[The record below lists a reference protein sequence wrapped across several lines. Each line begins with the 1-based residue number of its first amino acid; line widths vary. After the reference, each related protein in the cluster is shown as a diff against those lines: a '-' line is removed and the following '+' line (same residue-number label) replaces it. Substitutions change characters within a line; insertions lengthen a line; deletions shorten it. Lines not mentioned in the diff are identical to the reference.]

1 MLQAAGGAG
10 LEEESKLSRLFY
22 LQLYSSVLNA
32 EKETARREA
41 RVAREQRLQRLKQS
55 WRSALTSLP
64 RYKAL
69 LWCRP
74 FPCSLSR
81 FSWMD
86 VTNLLS
92 RSISST
98 EQEKDIGDVE
108 VRVVGLM
115 VQIIQ

>member
-1 MLQAAGGAG
+1 MAKREVNDTSDPSPDTAKDPD

-32 EKETARREA
+32 EKENKKRD
-41 RVAREQRLQRLKQS
+41 KQKK
-55 WRSALTSLP
+55 RNKRFKDTKKKVVKSL
-64 RYKAL
+64 
-69 LWCRP
+69 
-74 FPCSLSR
+74 
-81 FSWMD
+81 SWMD

-108 VRVVGLM
+108 AKIC
-115 VQIIQ
+115 QC

>member
-64 RYKAL
+64 RYKTLHCFGVDHFLAL
-69 LWCRP
+69 CP
-74 FPCSLSR
+74 GSPG
-81 FSWMD
+81 WM
-86 VTNLLS
+86 
-92 RSISST
+92 
-98 EQEKDIGDVE
+98 
-108 VRVVGLM
+108 
-115 VQIIQ
+115 